1 MPAGFSA
8 KEKPPKSFD
17 RAVFEF
23 LKDYFQRV
31 DIMKP
36 TMAMPKPIRMF
47 QF

>member
-1 MPAGFSA
+1 MRQRKTAQVQ
-8 KEKPPKSFD
+8 D

-23 LKDYFQRV
+23 SKDYFQRV